1 MANEINIVVSAQV
14 GDATRGL
21 QQVQKQVQ
29 QVDRQIKRSTVG
41 LKNNANQFNSTAV
54 ATNKY
59 AKGALQ
65 QAGYQIGDFAV
76 QLSGGQNALQAFGQ
90 QGSQLAGAFGPM
102 GAVVGAGIAI
112 FAAIGVAIGKAAGA
126 AKGAIPEFKD
136 LSDATSALGSAF
148 DSIEATDVDT
158 FFNSSMSPAVRRLKD
173 EYSGLLDMMNLVA
186 QEERNRAIAGVMDKI
201 GPDPDYI
208 RRLQQTLDT
217 MRRAQSGPD
226 DGFMAAE
233 RAQEM
238 AKVTSEL
245 AKQKVIT
252 DAINSLNG
260 ATRQDAL
267 ERLRIVEA
275 DLTRKGLITAELRAQ
290 LRDYAQQSGL
300 LSELKSKTKDLGE
313 AAEIA
318 AKSFGESLKN
328 AISDIKIEMDGA
340 ASSASLMA
348 QRMLASA
355 RAFMAAQIAARKARV
370 QAAVDIANQ
379 RAGGGRGGAQGAG
392 RDQVERILMAMGG
405 EDVGGNDTASTVNRA
420 TTVAKE
426 AAKAV
431 DMYVSPSFLRLQS
444 IQEEV
449 SSGIED
455 GFMSMI
461 DGTKSVKDAFRSMAS
476 EIIKELYRIF
486 VVKRITGMISGFIGG
501 MSGVGMTN
509 APAANPLSGLSGSQ
523 MLPARAMGGQVT
535 GGRAYM
541 VGERGP
547 EMIVP
552 QRNGNVVPNN
562 QLGGGGVTVVQNI
575 NVSTGV
581 QQTVRA
587 EIKTLMPQ
595 IAEASKA
602 AVADAVRRGG
612 SYGRAFA

>member
-1 MANEINIVVSAQV
+1 MANDINIVVSAQV

-21 QQVQKQVQ
+21 MQVQKQVQ
-29 QVDRQIKRSTVG
+29 QVDRQIKQSTVG

-148 DSIEATDVDT
+148 DAIEATDVDT
-158 FFNSSMSPAVRRLKD
+158 FFNSSMSPAVRKLKD

-186 QEERNRAIAGVMDKI
+186 QEERNRAIAGVMDQV
-201 GPDPDYI
+201 GPDPDYM
-208 RRLQQTLDT
+208 RQLQETLDR
-217 MRRAQSGPD
+217 MRRASSGPESD
-226 DGFMAAE
+226 FMGAE
-233 RAQEM
+233 RAQQM

-300 LSELKSKTKDLGE
+300 LSELESKTKDLGD

-328 AISDIKIEMDGA
+328 AISDIKLEMDGV
-340 ASSASLMA
+340 ASSAGLMA
-348 QRMLASA
+348 RRMIEGA
-355 RAFMAAQIAARKARV
+355 RAFMRAQIEARKARV

-379 RAGGGRGGAQGAG
+379 RAGGGRSRSGSGPGA
-392 RDQVERILMAMGG
+392 DQVERILMAMGG
-405 EDVGGNDTASTVNRA
+405 EDVSRNDTASTVSRA

-426 AAKAV
+426 AARAV
-431 DMYVSPSFLRLQS
+431 DMFVSPSFLRLQS

-449 SSGIED
+449 SSSIES

-461 DGTKSVKDAFRSMAS
+461 DGTKSVKDAFRSMAA

-486 VVKRITGMISGFIGG
+486 VVKRITGMISNAIGG

-509 APAANPLSGLSGSQ
+509 APAHNPLAGLSGNQ

-562 QLGGGGVTVVQNI
+562 QLGGGVTVNQTI